1 VWCLC
6 LCLCLSL
13 PCLPC
18 PAFQEAFAFA
28 CLRSWLPLPPPC
40 AVALPRPP
48 DSETDATHPI
58 RAVRRLPPT
67 EVSSLPSQREQAAP
81 SPLSIPS
88 TPLQSP
94 PVCDSRPFC
103 LPAGPSIRHRHHAA
117 AEVLL
122 RPPTPG
128 MLSPLFSA
136 LLFCLLTSPTEAG
149 SLQIRKPT
157 MERPQPNGHG
167 ARVSRRDPQIHP
179 PHSPRPRHHAARR
192 VHRRRPQQQ
201 TLT

>member
-1 VWCLC
+1 V
-6 LCLCLSL
+6 
-13 PCLPC
+13 
-18 PAFQEAFAFA
+18 FA
-28 CLRSWLPLPPPC
+28 CLRPWKALPPC

-48 DSETDATHPI
+48 NAETQLI

-67 EVSSLPSQREQAAP
+67 EVSSRPEPASSELPEALAP
-81 SPLSIPS
+81 SIPS

-122 RPPTPG
+122 RPPTPS
-128 MLSPLFSA
+128 MLSPLLSA
-136 LLFCLLTSPTEAG
+136 LNFPLLIVLTEAG

-157 MERPQPNGHG
+157 MERPQHSNGGHG
-167 ARVSRRDPQIHP
+167 ARVSRRDPKIHP
-179 PHSPRPRHHAARR
+179 PYTPRPRHHAARR